1 MVLGMGTGRQ
11 WGAAGTAQKPRLGGV
26 SSSRPLAGAE
36 KEAVPTSLRRKE
48 CVVHVLI
55 ATASRMKSQIL
66 TIKIIKI

>member
-1 MVLGMGTGRQ
+1 M
-11 WGAAGTAQKPRLGGV
+11 AQKPRLGGV
-26 SSSRPLAGAE
+26 SSSRPLAEAE

-55 ATASRMKSQIL
+55 AAASRMKSQML